1 MRFLRGLVGGL
12 LGAIPGV
19 ALTPVLEFFAMVV
32 ILLGIIA
39 GAMIGVAPKGRRM
52 ATALGAG
59 IGVVAGVAVALM
71 PGRFG
76 FLPARVQGTAPARS
90 SEQPSMPTDG
100 GCREVRRTLRVLPSS
115 GTGSVRPVG
124 QRSPLT
130 CRQEGDGTA
139 QTHDRDARV
148 INSA

>member
-1 MRFLRGLVGGL
+1 L

-59 IGVVAGVAVALM
+59 IGVVAGVAVALL

-76 FLPARVQGTAPARS
+76 FLLAPLIVVFAGLAG
-90 SEQPSMPTDG
+90 M
-100 GCREVRRTLRVLPSS
+100 RRTGAGHRPS
-115 GTGSVRPVG
+115 
-124 QRSPLT
+124 
-130 CRQEGDGTA
+130 A
-139 QTHDRDARV
+139 QL
-148 INSA
+148 